1 MIVLDTNVI
10 SELIRASPLPA
21 VMTRVRGF
29 RAEVLCTT
37 AVTEAELRSGL
48 ALLPIGRKSVLL
60 QLDLDSFL
68 DNELGR
74 RILPF
79 DSAAAKVYA
88 ALIADLSA
96 KGRPIMPLDA
106 QIAAIVR
113 ANGAT
118 LVTRDTSGFDQ
129 CGIEVI
135 NPWK

>member
-1 MIVLDTNVI
+1 
-10 SELIRASPLPA
+10 
-21 VMTRVRGF
+21 MTRVRGF